1 MGLVGIGAVTVEARV
16 GHWDEDAMLRSFRTR
31 PILNAESQ
39 GFTLGWYAVPR
50 RGTGMSSGL
59 KRLCRVYSD
68 DCFPQRRISAIEEP
82 WDWSESGR

>member
-50 RGTGMSSGL
+50 WGTEMSMECGAALGHGRGMYAACRDWTGQVKNFQGG
-59 KRLCRVYSD
+59 
-68 DCFPQRRISAIEEP
+68 F
-82 WDWSESGR
+82 

>member
-16 GHWDEDAMLRSFRTR
+16 GHWDEDAMRRSFRTR

-50 RGTGMSSGL
+50 WGTGIYPEAQEVVP
-59 KRLCRVYSD
+59 CV
-68 DCFPQRRISAIEEP
+68 QRRLFPPEKNNC
-82 WDWSESGR
+82 R